1 MKKIKEKNQI
11 RNENEIIVYKLKK
24 GIKWDD
30 VIINMNVTEGI
41 LNKYFERKQSKLVK

>member
-30 VIINMNVTEGI
+30 VIIKMNVTEKI
-41 LNKYFERKQSKLVK
+41 LKKYFERKESKK